1 MGNTTGNGKRLLL
14 TPGAWE
20 ECHIRVVR
28 IYQGMPLLDGRN
40 MECSPEHLTAWL
52 LHAGSVVVGT
62 ARASFRAVAGDW
74 LFLPNGYR
82 KQRFSRDADLT
93 SLMFRLCWQDGRPL
107 IDLRPGLLVRG
118 EEASGMDKTLPA
130 LARLLAPLPDRA
142 WFRRGGGCDFE
153 VFLTTKNWF
162 SGWLAEAF
170 RVWRARMPDLE
181 AAHPADPRVDAAR
194 RWIEA
199 RSMEEEVDMREAAK
213 VAGVSFVHLN
223 RLFMRHHH
231 QTAHE
236 FLRYLRI
243 RYARRRLLDPAIQ
256 IKAVAHEMG
265 FRDLSTFSIW
275 FRRAEQIS
283 PREYRRRLGWG
294 SPRGGEAA

>member
-1 MGNTTGNGKRLLL
+1 M
-14 TPGAWE
+14 
-20 ECHIRVVR
+20 RVVR
-28 IYQGMPLLDGRN
+28 IYQGEPLLDGRD
-40 MECSPEHLTAWL
+40 MECSPEHLTAWR
-52 LHAGSVVVGT
+52 LHAGSIVVKT
-62 ARASFRAVAGDW
+62 ARASFRAMAGDW

-82 KQRFSRDADLT
+82 KQRFSKDAELT

-118 EEASGMDKTLPA
+118 ADASGMDGMLPA
-130 LARLLAPLPDRA
+130 LTRLLASLPDRA

-153 VFLTTKNWF
+153 AFLTMKNWF
-162 SGWLAEAF
+162 SDWLAEAF
-170 RVWRARMPDLE
+170 KVWRARVPDLE
-181 AAHPADPRVDAAR
+181 VAYLADPRVDAAR

-199 RSMEEEVDMREAAK
+199 RPMEAEVDMREAAK

-223 RLFMRHHH
+223 RLFMKHHH
-231 QTAHE
+231 QTVHE

-243 RYARRRLLDPAIQ
+243 RYARRRLLDPAAQ

-265 FRDLSTFSIW
+265 FRELSTFSIW

-283 PREYRRRLGWG
+283 PREYRRRLG
-294 SPRGGEAA
+294 GGAQGDRKAT